1 MRLLAA
7 SLGGLLLL
15 IGAGSGGATTRDEPK
30 IRPVA
35 ETISA
40 GYLHTCGVA
49 NGISV
54 RCWGRNDK
62 GQLGNGTTDQ
72 FGDNPLPRDA
82 LGAGS
87 GITDVAAG
95 GDHSCLLGFGGGGIR
110 CWGGNFLGQLGTGDT
125 VDRLQPADVVGLGG
139 SLRAI
144 AAGDAYTC
152 AVRGGGVRCWGVN
165 REGELGNGQA
175 GCDPQEDPFLANC
188 YRKTPVSVSGLG
200 GVRQLSA
207 GSKHACALTTGGGV
221 ACWGS
226 NESGQLGNGG
236 PTGIDPET
244 GIPRNANTPVEVR
257 GLGNGAKAV
266 SAGGDHTC
274 AITNAGAIKCWG
286 DNGFGQLGDAT
297 TTERHTPV
305 TVARSGA
312 AAIAAGWQHT
322 CAITTKGGVICWGR
336 NTYGGLGDGTKH
348 ERHRPV
354 AVHGL
359 GLGSSVTEITAGYQF
374 TCARLEG
381 DDIRCWGR
389 NDFGQLGDGT
399 TASRTKPVTTL
410 FGCFELPPTIVA
422 KPGKVTTGTGGDDVI
437 LGTNGPDFIR
447 GKGGSDRIC
456 GFGGPDRIHVGG
468 ESSRVNGGRGDD
480 DIRGGDE
487 GDQLDGGPGN
497 DSIEGG
503 KGNDAIDAFEP
514 AGDDKL
520 RGDEGDDVLHGGEG
534 VDLLVGGEGSDRLFG
549 DKGSETLDG
558 GPGDDLLS
566 GHDGSD
572 DLDGGAGDDE
582 VLGGD
587 DDDIL
592 AGGGGRDELVGNAGD
607 DHISGNG
614 GTDRLYGDSGDD
626 SLFGGDGSD
635 FLFGNPG
642 DDHLLGQDGFDI
654 LHGGPGFDLDDG
666 GAGKDHCWGEIFKN
680 CAEVHKPG

>member
-7 SLGGLLLL
+7 SLGGLILL
-15 IGAGSGGATTRDEPK
+15 IGASSGGATTRAEPRIK
-30 IRPVA
+30 PVA

-40 GYLHTCGVA
+40 GYLHACGVA

-110 CWGGNFLGQLGTGDT
+110 CWGGNLLGQLGTGDT

-152 AVRGGGVRCWGVN
+152 AVRGGGASCWGVN

-188 YRKTPVSVSGLG
+188 YRKTPVTVSGLG

-257 GLGNGAKAV
+257 GLGNGVKAV

-286 DNGFGQLGDAT
+286 DNGFGQLGDGT
-297 TTERHTPV
+297 TTERDTPV

-312 AAIAAGWQHT
+312 AAIAAGGQHT
-322 CAITTKGGVICWGR
+322 CAVTTKGGVICWGR
-336 NTYGGLGDGTKH
+336 NTYGGLGDGTRK

-354 AVHGL
+354 AVSGL
-359 GLGSSVTEITAGYQF
+359 GLGSGTTEITAGYQY
-374 TCARLEG
+374 TCARLEV

-399 TASRTKPVTTL
+399 TASRLKPVNVIWN
-410 FGCFELPPTIVA
+410 CFHKAPTILA
-422 KPGKVTTGTGGDDVI
+422 KPGKPTIGTKRHDVI
-437 LGTNGPDFIR
+437 VGTNGRDVID
-447 GKGGSDRIC
+447 GNGGSDTIC
-456 GFGGPDRIHVGG
+456 GLGGNDVIAVGDNAG
-468 ESSRVNGGRGDD
+468 SDV
-480 DIRGGDE
+480 
-487 GDQLDGGPGN
+487 DGGVGN
-497 DSIEGG
+497 DKIHGGKKQDRLEGG
-503 KGNDAIDAFEP
+503 AGNDEIW
-514 AGDDKL
+514 
-520 RGDEGDDVLHGGEG
+520 GDEGDD
-534 VDLLVGGEGSDRLFG
+534 S
-549 DKGSETLDG
+549 LDG
-558 GPGDDLLS
+558 GPGDDKLRGEEDSDFIYGAEGVDLLL
-566 GHDGSD
+566 GGEGGDFLYGNEDSD
-572 DLDGGAGDDE
+572 FMNGGADPDVLHGDEDNDVVVGGAGEDDIFGE
-582 VLGGD
+582 DGD
-587 DDDIL
+587 DAL
-592 AGGGGRDELVGNAGD
+592 TGGGGRDELAGGADD
-607 DHISGNG
+607 DHING
-614 GTDRLYGDSGDD
+614 DAGIDHLRGGSGDD
-626 SLFGGDGSD
+626 ELFGGAESD
-635 FLFGNPG
+635 FLFGEAG
-642 DDHLLGQDGFDI
+642 DDQLFGNKGRDI
-654 LHGGPGFDLDDG
+654 LHGGPDTDRDDG
-666 GAGKDHCWGEIFKN
+666 GGNGDHCWGEVFVG
-680 CAEVHKPG
+680 CAVKHKPG